1 MYFKKCTCI
10 SLPILAPWMDLR
22 AGGSGSLNAQ
32 ERQIRL
38 GDLNKLSAETLKYQ
52 QELFRNSISMLEQ
65 IKIDEPMGETDFAD
79 LILAISQLEDVR
91 DIFAAPTEVEKI
103 EIMNKW
109 R

>member
-1 MYFKKCTCI
+1 
-10 SLPILAPWMDLR
+10 MDLR

>member
-10 SLPILAPWMDLR
+10 SLPILAPRMDLR

>member
-91 DIFAAPTEVEKI
+91 DIFAAPTEAEKV

>member
-52 QELFRNSISMLEQ
+52 QELFRNSKSMLEQ

>member
-1 MYFKKCTCI
+1 M
-10 SLPILAPWMDLR
+10 
-22 AGGSGSLNAQ
+22 
-32 ERQIRL
+32 
-38 GDLNKLSAETLKYQ
+38 SAETLKYQ

-91 DIFAAPTEVEKI
+91 DIFAAPTEAEKVDI
-103 EIMNKW
+103 VNKW

>member
-1 MYFKKCTCI
+1 MYFKKCTRI

-91 DIFAAPTEVEKI
+91 DIFAAPTEAEKV

>member
-1 MYFKKCTCI
+1 M
-10 SLPILAPWMDLR
+10 
-22 AGGSGSLNAQ
+22 
-32 ERQIRL
+32 
-38 GDLNKLSAETLKYQ
+38 SAETLKYQ

-65 IKIDEPMGETDFAD
+65 IKIDESMGETDFAD

-91 DIFAAPTEVEKI
+91 DIFAAPTEVEKV

>member
-1 MYFKKCTCI
+1 
-10 SLPILAPWMDLR
+10 
-22 AGGSGSLNAQ
+22 
-32 ERQIRL
+32 
-38 GDLNKLSAETLKYQ
+38 
-52 QELFRNSISMLEQ
+52 MLEQ

>member
-1 MYFKKCTCI
+1 M
-10 SLPILAPWMDLR
+10 
-22 AGGSGSLNAQ
+22 
-32 ERQIRL
+32 
-38 GDLNKLSAETLKYQ
+38 SAETLKYQ

-65 IKIDEPMGETDFAD
+65 IKIDEPMGETDFGD

-91 DIFAAPTEVEKI
+91 DIFAAPTEAEKV

>member
-1 MYFKKCTCI
+1 M
-10 SLPILAPWMDLR
+10 
-22 AGGSGSLNAQ
+22 
-32 ERQIRL
+32 
-38 GDLNKLSAETLKYQ
+38 SAETLKYQ

-65 IKIDEPMGETDFAD
+65 IKIDEPMGEADFAD

-91 DIFAAPTEVEKI
+91 DIFAAPTEAEKV